1 MDPPRVRGPKM
12 RFLSPCSPNFVVYP
26 GLDVTV
32 GVENALGEA
41 WYSC

>member
-1 MDPPRVRGPKM
+1 MQPK
-12 RFLSPCSPNFVVYP
+12 LYVVYP
-26 GLDVTV
+26 GLDVTA